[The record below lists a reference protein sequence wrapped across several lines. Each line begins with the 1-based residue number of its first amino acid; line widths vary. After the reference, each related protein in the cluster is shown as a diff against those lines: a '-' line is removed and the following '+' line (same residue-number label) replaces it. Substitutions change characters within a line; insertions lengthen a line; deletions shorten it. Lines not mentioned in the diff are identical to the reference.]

1 MIYVL
6 YALAAVGAYT
16 VVRSIRDEFKPKPSY
31 SPLFRLFDR
40 PVSRPDR
47 TSHLTTP
54 QESEAVK

>member
-6 YALAAVGAYT
+6 YALAAVGACT
-16 VVRSIRDEFKPKPSY
+16 VARAIRDEFKPKPSY

-47 TSHLTTP
+47 
-54 QESEAVK
+54 KCK